1 MLGNLTLN
9 NIAADI
15 GLLTVIIVGF
25 STVYVKLKD
34 VLVATIKEQLEPVT
48 KAITKVDKETTKNF
62 LVRCIAD
69 IERGDAISE
78 TEKERFYEEYE
89 HYTDDLKGN
98 TYIKS
103 KVEKLQAEGR
113 I

>member
-1 MLGNLTLN
+1 MLGNLTLDN
-9 NIAADI
+9 VAADI

-25 STVYVKLKD
+25 STVYIKLKD
-34 VLVATIKEQLEPVT
+34 VLIQTIKEQLKPVT
-48 KAITKVDKETTKNF
+48 DAIDKVDKETTKNF

-69 IERGDAISE
+69 VERGEVMGE
-78 TEKERFYEEYE
+78 TEKERFYEQYE
-89 HYTDDLKGN
+89 HYLSQGGN

-103 KVEKLQAEGR
+103 KVDKLIAEGR

>member
-25 STVYVKLKD
+25 STVYIKLKD
-34 VLVATIKEQLEPVT
+34 VLIQTIKEQIKPVT
-48 KAITKVDKETTKNF
+48 DAIDKVDKETTKNF

-69 IERGDAISE
+69 LERGDVISE
-78 TEKERFYEEYE
+78 TEKERFYEQYE
-89 HYTDDLKGN
+89 HYLSQGGN

-103 KVEKLQAEGR
+103 KVDKLIAEGR

>member
-9 NIAADI
+9 NLAADI
-15 GLLTVIIVGF
+15 GLLTVIVVGF

-34 VLVATIKEQLEPVT
+34 VLVKTIVDQLDPVT
-48 KAITKVDKETTKNF
+48 KAINKVDKETTKNF

-69 IERGDAISE
+69 IERNDVMSE
-78 TEKERFYEEYE
+78 TERERFYEQYG
-89 HYTDDLKGN
+89 HYTKDLKGN
-98 TYIKS
+98 TYIKA
-103 KVEKLQAEGR
+103 KIEKLEAEGK

>member
-25 STVYVKLKD
+25 STVYIKLKD
-34 VLVATIKEQLEPVT
+34 VLIQTIKEQLKPVT
-48 KAITKVDKETTKNF
+48 DAIDKVDKETTKNF

-69 IERGDAISE
+69 LERGDMISE
-78 TEKERFYEEYE
+78 TEKERFYEQYE
-89 HYTDDLKGN
+89 HYLSQGGN

-103 KVEKLQAEGR
+103 KVDKLIAEGR
-113 I
+113 L

>member
-25 STVYVKLKD
+25 STVYIKLKD
-34 VLVATIKEQLEPVT
+34 VLIQTIKEQLKPVT
-48 KAITKVDKETTKNF
+48 DAIDKVDKETTKNF

-69 IERGDAISE
+69 LERGDVISE
-78 TEKERFYEEYE
+78 TEKERFYEQYE
-89 HYTDDLKGN
+89 HYLSQGGN

-103 KVEKLQAEGR
+103 KVDKLIAEGR